1 MSRKELEI
9 EMNLAEAREK
19 KDAIAR
25 EERKVKDSVERFK
38 KMRES
43 MSRAMRE
50 ERLQKEMEQSSKT
63 EELLRLYQDRE
74 SAMIERL
81 KHTASTEAQA

>member
-19 KDAIAR
+19 KETIAR

-50 ERLQKEMEQSSKT
+50 ERLQKEMEQ
-63 EELLRLYQDRE
+63 
-74 SAMIERL
+74 
-81 KHTASTEAQA
+81 

>member
-1 MSRKELEI
+1 MSRKEVEI

-19 KDAIAR
+19 KEAIAR
-25 EERKVKDSVERFK
+25 EERKVKDSIERFK

-50 ERLQKEMEQSSKT
+50 ERLQKEQEQSSKT
-63 EELLRLYQDRE
+63 EELLRIY
-74 SAMIERL
+74 
-81 KHTASTEAQA
+81 

>member
-1 MSRKELEI
+1 VRTLVKEANMSRKEVEI

-19 KDAIAR
+19 KEAIAR
-25 EERKVKDSVERFK
+25 EERKVKDSIERFK

-50 ERLQKEMEQSSKT
+50 ERLQKEQEQSSKT
-63 EELLRLYQDRE
+63 EELLRIY
-74 SAMIERL
+74 
-81 KHTASTEAQA
+81 

>member
-19 KDAIAR
+19 KEAIAR
-25 EERKVKDSVERFK
+25 EERKVKDSIERFK

-50 ERLQKEMEQSSKT
+50 ERLQKEQEQSSKT
-63 EELLRLYQDRE
+63 EELLRIY
-74 SAMIERL
+74 
-81 KHTASTEAQA
+81 

>member
-1 MSRKELEI
+1 MQNNVVVRSLVKEANMSRKELDI

-19 KDAIAR
+19 KEAIAR

-50 ERLQKEMEQSSKT
+50 ERLQKEQE
-63 EELLRLYQDRE
+63 
-74 SAMIERL
+74 
-81 KHTASTEAQA
+81 

>member
-1 MSRKELEI
+1 VRTLVKEANMSRKELEI

-19 KDAIAR
+19 KEAIAR
-25 EERKVKDSVERFK
+25 EERKVKDSIERFK

-50 ERLQKEMEQSSKT
+50 ERLQKEQEQSSKT
-63 EELLRLYQDRE
+63 EELLRIY
-74 SAMIERL
+74 
-81 KHTASTEAQA
+81 

>member
-19 KDAIAR
+19 KETIAR

-63 EELLRLYQDRE
+63 EELLRLY
-74 SAMIERL
+74 
-81 KHTASTEAQA
+81 